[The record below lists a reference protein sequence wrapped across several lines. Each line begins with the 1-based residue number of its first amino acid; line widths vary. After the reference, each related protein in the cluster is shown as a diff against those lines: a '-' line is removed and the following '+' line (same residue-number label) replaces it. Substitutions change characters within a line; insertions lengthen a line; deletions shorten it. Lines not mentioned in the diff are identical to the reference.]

1 MSNNLVSQY
10 PISDRHVVQMEH
22 HSNSLDL
29 PVSELHMK
37 MSSNPE
43 SHQFYGSTEKMGL
56 VDPVSSNPGFNMIP
70 NNSMGLNESSG
81 GSMGSNPI
89 WMSDQLGHEDSCML
103 TNMAGEK
110 TSFPVKRK
118 AEMVTVLNNS
128 ISQQSVMPNKR
139 SAQMGDDFSS
149 LGFLQTSAPQRR
161 NAPAQ
166 TKLASPGV
174 QAQPSVNKKMVRND
188 SISGKSGLQRVQ
200 TTKKQTAQIESA
212 SKVRPEPSEAVRP
225 KMRESLAA
233 ALALA
238 FPNQDNVSNTE
249 KKQSDSVIT
258 HQTMD
263 LMAPQSNSI
272 ICGQVPAAVPK
283 DVSPSK
289 DLAAPG
295 NTNDCQG
302 FFSAELP
309 SNASDGND
317 GQSFQEFQYSSVLP
331 DEDISFGD
339 NFFGKDDLL
348 QGNGLS
354 WAFDFD
360 VQMRE
365 GKDAQPGENPK
376 SVKEEDQGLGG
387 ELAILTPEKLAFKI
401 EAELFKLHG
410 GVNKKYREKGRSL
423 LFNLKDRNNPDLRE
437 RVMSGEIL
445 PERLCSMS
453 AEELAS
459 KELSEWRMAKAE
471 EFAQMVVL
479 PDTEVDIRR
488 LVRKTHKGEYQ
499 VEVERDDGIA
509 AEVSGGTSMFTQP
522 QRKKEIEPHSPSE
535 GSLKDKDK
543 VSGQDSHSEDKDFSG
558 SLIIPT
564 DGTDLMQGM
573 IVDELK
579 DAEFLPPIV
588 SLDEFMESLNSEPP
602 FEDLSSDAKTP
613 VSHGESPKAGNS
625 LQAQSRTSDSPKDAS
640 SKKAGVV
647 KKHEVD
653 VTMRSGG
660 SPVKHK
666 VVPSTASKVE
676 YIWDGILQLSI
687 SSSVTVGGLFQS
699 GEKTS
704 MKEWPSS
711 LEIKGRVRLDAFEK
725 FLQDL
730 PMSRTRAVMVL
741 HFVLRDKSS
750 EADRSQLSEAIESYI
765 ADERLGYAEPAPG
778 VELYLCPPTL
788 TRITD
793 MLNKHVVAKD
803 RPDTHNSIENGLIG
817 VVVWRRAHLSNT
829 ISPNSSSHHKHS
841 SKKHPFSAPKRAQ
854 DSSNVNA
861 TRTMTTSPPVSTK
874 SLPPQTEEDDD
885 IPPGFGP
892 VPAAKDDDDL
902 PEFSFSGN
910 IKNPSVAR
918 QDLHHG
924 VRLTHRPVDQVRE
937 LIKKYGQSSTSRSLA
952 DDRNLG
958 IEPWNDDDDDDDI
971 PEWRPQAQQHQPPYP
986 VAHGQRP
993 PVHLLS
999 GGHPMAPVSAQQLPS
1014 GLGQLPPGG
1023 RWIQPPPG
1031 PLRGARWRHH

>member
-10 PISDRHVVQMEH
+10 PISDRYVVQMEH

-29 PVSELHMK
+29 PVSEMHMK

-43 SHQFYGSTEKMGL
+43 SHQFYVSTEQMGL
-56 VDPVSSNPGFNMIP
+56 GDPISSHPGFNMIP
-70 NNSMGLNESSG
+70 NNSMIHNESSG
-81 GSMGSNPI
+81 GTMGSNPI
-89 WMSDQLGHEDSCML
+89 WMSDQLGHEDTCML

-110 TSFPVKRK
+110 ILFPIKRK
-118 AEMVTVLNNS
+118 AEMVPVLNNS
-128 ISQQSVMPNKR
+128 ISQQSLMPNKR
-139 SAQMGDDFSS
+139 PAQIGADVSTLWVSS
-149 LGFLQTSAPQRR
+149 NISTSKEKCTSA
-161 NAPAQ
+161 
-166 TKLASPGV
+166 G
-174 QAQPSVNKKMVRND
+174 
-188 SISGKSGLQRVQ
+188 QRVQ

-212 SKVRPEPSEAVRP
+212 SKVRPESSEAVRS

-238 FPNQDNVSNTE
+238 SQNQENVSNTE
-249 KKQSDSVIT
+249 KKQSDSDIT

-263 LMAPQSNSI
+263 LLAPQSNSTI
-272 ICGQVPAAVPK
+272 
-283 DVSPSK
+283 
-289 DLAAPG
+289 AP
-295 NTNDCQG
+295 DCQD
-302 FFSAELP
+302 FFSSELS
-309 SNASDGND
+309 SNASGGN
-317 GQSFQEFQYSSVLP
+317 GGHAFQEFQYSSVLP

-339 NFFGKDDLL
+339 NFFVKDDLL

-365 GKDAQPGENPK
+365 AKEVQPGENPK
-376 SVKEEDQGLGG
+376 SVKEEDQGHGG
-387 ELAILTPEKLAFKI
+387 EIAILTPEKLAFII
-401 EAELFKLHG
+401 EAELFKLYG

-453 AEELAS
+453 AEDLAS

-471 EFAQMVVL
+471 KLAQLVVL

-499 VEVERDDGIA
+499 VEVEHDDGIA
-509 AEVSGGTSMFTQP
+509 AEVSGGTSMFIQP

-535 GSLKDKDK
+535 GSLKDKVR

-558 SLIIPT
+558 SLVIST
-564 DGTDLMQGM
+564 DGADLMQGM
-573 IVDELK
+573 MVDELK

-602 FEDLSSDAKTP
+602 FEDLSSDVKIP
-613 VSHGESPKAGNS
+613 VSCRESPKHVSN
-625 LQAQSRTSDSPKDAS
+625 LQVATGTSHSPNDAS
-640 SKKAGVV
+640 SKKAGGA
-647 KKHEVD
+647 KKHEID
-653 VTMRSGG
+653 VTMTSSGG
-660 SPVKHK
+660 DPVKQK
-666 VVPSTASKVE
+666 VLPCSVSKIE
-676 YIWDGILQLSI
+676 YIWDGILQLNI

-704 MKEWPSS
+704 MKEWPTS

-750 EADRSQLSEAIESYI
+750 EGESRELSEAIDSYT
-765 ADERLGYAEPAPG
+765 ADERLGYVEPAPG
-778 VELYLCPPTL
+778 VELYLCPPIL
-788 TRITD
+788 RITD
-793 MLNKHVVAKD
+793 MLNKHVAKD
-803 RPDTHNSIENGLIG
+803 RPETHNAIGNGLIG
-817 VVVWRRAHLSNT
+817 VV
-829 ISPNSSSHHKHS
+829 
-841 SKKHPFSAPKRAQ
+841 
-854 DSSNVNA
+854 
-861 TRTMTTSPPVSTK
+861 
-874 SLPPQTEEDDD
+874 SLPQAEEDDD

-892 VPAAKDDDDL
+892 SAAACVAKDDDDL

-910 IKNPSVAR
+910 INSSVPRISPKN
-918 QDLHHG
+918 LHHG
-924 VRLTHRPVDQVRE
+924 TKLIHRPRPVDQVRE
-937 LIKKYGQSSTSRSLA
+937 LIKKYGQSGTSSTSRSLV

-971 PEWRPQAQQHQPPYP
+971 PEWRPQAQHQPQHQPYQ
-986 VAHGQRP
+986 VAHGHRP
-993 PVHLLS
+993 PVQL
-999 GGHPMAPVSAQQLPS
+999 LPS
-1014 GLGQLPPGG
+1014 SHPVAPMTTQQPPSGFGQLPPGG
-1023 RWIQPPPG
+1023 RWVQPPG
-1031 PLRGARWRHH
+1031 PLHGARWRQH

>member
-29 PVSELHMK
+29 PVSEMHMK

-43 SHQFYGSTEKMGL
+43 SHQFYVSTQQMGL
-56 VDPVSSNPGFNMIP
+56 GDPISSNPGFNMIP
-70 NNSMGLNESSG
+70 SNNMSHNESSG
-81 GSMGSNPI
+81 GTMGSNPI
-89 WMSDQLGHEDSCML
+89 WMSDQLGHDDAC
-103 TNMAGEK
+103 MAGEK
-110 TSFPVKRK
+110 ISFPIKRK
-118 AEMVTVLNNS
+118 AEMVPVLNNS
-128 ISQQSVMPNKR
+128 ISQQSLMPNKR
-139 SAQMGDDFSS
+139 PAQMGVDVSTH
-149 LGFLQTSAPQRR
+149 GFLQTSAPQRK

-166 TKLASPGV
+166 DRLTSPRV
-174 QAQPSVNKKMVRND
+174 PAQPSVNKKMVRNE
-188 SISGKSGLQRVQ
+188 SISGKFGLQRVQ

-212 SKVRPEPSEAVRP
+212 SKVRPESSEAVRS

-238 FPNQDNVSNTE
+238 SQNQENVSNTE
-249 KKQSDSVIT
+249 KKPSDSVIT

-263 LMAPQSNSI
+263 LLAPQSNSTI
-272 ICGQVPAAVPK
+272 GGPK
-283 DVSPSK
+283 DLSPSK
-289 DLAAPG
+289 ELTAPG
-295 NTNDCQG
+295 DTHDCQG
-302 FFSAELP
+302 FFSSELS
-309 SNASDGND
+309 SNASGGND
-317 GQSFQEFQYSSVLP
+317 GHAFQEFQYSSVLP

-339 NFFGKDDLL
+339 NFFVKDDLL

-365 GKDAQPGENPK
+365 AKEVEPVQNPK
-376 SVKEEDQGLGG
+376 SVKEEDQGHGG

-401 EAELFKLHG
+401 EAELFKLYG

-453 AEELAS
+453 AEDLAS
-459 KELSEWRMAKAE
+459 KELSEWRTAKAE
-471 EFAQMVVL
+471 KFAQLVVL

-499 VEVERDDGIA
+499 VEVEHDDGIA
-509 AEVSGGTSMFTQP
+509 AEVSGGTSMFIQP
-522 QRKKEIEPHSPSE
+522 QRKKEVEPHSPSE
-535 GSLKDKDK
+535 GSPKDKVR

-558 SLIIPT
+558 SLVIPT
-564 DGTDLMQGM
+564 DGADLMQGM

-613 VSHGESPKAGNS
+613 VSHRESPKPVSN
-625 LQAQSRTSDSPKDAS
+625 LQAPSRTSHFPKDAS
-640 SKKAGVV
+640 SKKAVVV
-647 KKHEVD
+647 KKHEID
-653 VTMRSGG
+653 VTMTSSGG
-660 SPVKHK
+660 SPVKQK
-666 VVPSTASKVE
+666 VLPSSVSKVE
-676 YIWDGILQLSI
+676 YIWDGTLQLSI
-687 SSSVTVGGLFQS
+687 SSLVTVGGLFRS

-704 MKEWPSS
+704 MKEWPTS

-730 PMSRTRAVMVL
+730 PMSRTRAVM
-741 HFVLRDKSS
+741 
-750 EADRSQLSEAIESYI
+750 AIDSYT

-778 VELYLCPPTL
+778 VELYLCPPIL
-788 TRITD
+788 RITD
-793 MLNKHVVAKD
+793 MLNKHVAKD
-803 RPDTHNSIENGLIG
+803 RPETPNAIENGLIG
-817 VVVWRRAHLSNT
+817 VVVWRRAHISNT

-841 SKKHPFSAPKRAQ
+841 SKKHPFSAPKRTQ

-861 TRTMTTSPPVSTK
+861 STPTRTSPPVSTK
-874 SLPPQTEEDDD
+874 SLPQTEEDDD

-892 VPAAKDDDDL
+892 LAAARGVKDDDDL

-910 IKNPSVAR
+910 INPSVAR
-918 QDLHHG
+918 SSPPNLHHG
-924 VRLTHRPVDQVRE
+924 TKLTQRPVDQVRE
-937 LIKKYGQSSTSRSLA
+937 LIKKYGQSGTSSTSRSLV

-971 PEWRPQAQQHQPPYP
+971 PEWRPQAQHQPQHQPYP
-986 VAHGQRP
+986 VARGHRP
-993 PVHLLS
+993 PVHLLP
-999 GGHPMAPVSAQQLPS
+999 GGHPMAPMATQQLPS
-1014 GLGQLPPGG
+1014 GLGQLPPGS
-1023 RWIQPPPG
+1023 RWVQPPG
-1031 PLRGARWRHH
+1031 PLHGARWRQH